1 MTQWSL
7 SQECKVDLAFEKI
20 NAWQFHTL
28 TKKENPMIILRN
40 TEKDIWQNPTSI
52 SMDFLLKIPVK

>member
-1 MTQWSL
+1 MELVSGMQGWF
-7 SQECKVDLAFEKI
+7 AFEKI
-20 NAWQFHTL
+20 NALQFHTL
-28 TKKENPMIILRN
+28 TNKENPMIILIN